1 MEQMTDE
8 DIDLFCEYFPL
19 TREMVDA
26 GFVPVLQA
34 HWIEWFVCSSP
45 WEQDSRF
52 HDDYEKTQGYNRNSK
67 TRELPE
73 DIYLARNGKWFV
85 SVPGGW
91 AWIKSGWSVSTQVHY
106 ELEAQEDDELD

>member
-34 HWIEWFVCSSP
+34 HWTEWFVCVNDDIS
-45 WEQDSRF
+45 E
-52 HDDYEKTQGYNRNSK
+52 DYEKAQGFNHNSD
-67 TRELPE
+67 TRDLPE
-73 DIYLARNGKWFV
+73 EIYLARNGRWFV
-85 SVPGGW
+85 RRKNGFR
-91 AWIKSGWSVSTQVHY
+91 WIKSGWSAITQVRY
-106 ELEAQEDDELD
+106 ELEDDQADELD